1 MQRVIDVSIP
11 FIAIRS
17 DEPGDYFTP
26 TMGEYLCNP
35 LAEDLF
41 DVRVSLGG
49 FFSDESLG
57 VIESEPND
65 KGPFDLPAGK
75 AHRFCLSTQDEYDE
89 MVVSWSVRYRKAC
102 GESVTM
108 YFGSFKRLQ
117 DTRHFDEVPALGG
130 PALVVPRSVADV
142 Y

>member
-1 MQRVIDVSIP
+1 MQRVIDLGIP

-17 DEPGDYFTP
+17 DEPGNQFMA

-41 DVRVSLGG
+41 DVRVSIDG
-49 FFSDESLG
+49 FFSDELG
-57 VIESEPND
+57 VVESEPNS

-89 MVVSWSVRYRKAC
+89 MVVSWSVRYRKAS
-102 GESVTM
+102 GESVTL
-108 YFGSFKRLQ
+108 YFGSFKRLA
-117 DTRHFDEVPALGG
+117 DTRHFAEVPILGG
-130 PALVVPRSVADV
+130 PALVVPRSLADHA
-142 Y
+142 